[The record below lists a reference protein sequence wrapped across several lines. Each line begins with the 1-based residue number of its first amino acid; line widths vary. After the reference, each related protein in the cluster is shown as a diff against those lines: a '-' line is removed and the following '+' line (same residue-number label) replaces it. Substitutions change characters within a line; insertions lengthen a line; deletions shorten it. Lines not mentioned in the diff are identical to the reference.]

1 MSRNKNHSSRK
12 VIVAITGALMGIVA
26 GSVGTVYAQGNDIN
40 SGVEMRNKETEDHL
54 NNLNNLNE
62 IASKSIEKASELLN
76 YEKNEKNIINEKID
90 WEFIDGRE
98 FLNQIISNVE
108 NADKEQ
114 KIKRMWL
121 TTINELLAIYPENEN
136 LRKIKIILEEDIKKD
151 ENSSENK
158 KENQEVPKAEDKK
171 ETKKDENSSEGK
183 KENQEAPKAEDKK
196 EVKKDENSSENKKEN
211 QEAPKAEDKKEAKKD
226 ENSSEGKKEN
236 QEAPKVEDKKEA
248 KKDENSSEGKKRN
261 EKTPKSGDKKEIPK
275 KQTVPEN
282 KNEET
287 NKEDTKVT
295 SDTNKLVN
303 DVAVNN
309 HVLTAKLSGRD
320 ITVSFDKN
328 KIKADEVFVGAI
340 NDENLNKEIINK
352 LGNEYKVVEVF
363 EIHFKKDG
371 KKLDSDVQRTV
382 KVSVV
387 KNNDAKLEVYHIADN
402 NVLEKIDSNFTDGV
416 VEFKIKHFS
425 KFAILERIR
434 VGTKDLES
442 RVQIV
447 TPVKAEYNEEK
458 IATTK
463 NSNVNNK
470 KENEDLPKTGLETTE
485 ALGIALLALGAA
497 IAIRRRQMQ

>member
-12 VIVAITGALMGIVA
+12 VVVAITGALMGIVA

-40 SGVEMRNKETEDHL
+40 SVAEMRNKETEDHL

-62 IASKSIEKASELLN
+62 IASKSIEKAAEFLK

-136 LRKIKIILEEDIKKD
+136 LRKIKTILEEDI
-151 ENSSENK
+151 
-158 KENQEVPKAEDKK
+158 
-171 ETKKDENSSEGK
+171 
-183 KENQEAPKAEDKK
+183 
-196 EVKKDENSSENKKEN
+196 KKDENSSENKKEN
-211 QEAPKAEDKKEAKKD
+211 QEAPKAEDKKETKKD
-226 ENSSEGKKEN
+226 ENSSENKKEN
-236 QEAPKVEDKKEA
+236 QEAPKVEDKKET
-248 KKDENSSEGKKRN
+248 KKDENSSEGKKEKQEAPKAEDKKETKKDENSSGDKKRN
-261 EKTPKSGDKKEIPK
+261 EETPKSGDKKEIPK
-275 KQTVPEN
+275 KQTIPEN

-295 SDTNKLVN
+295 SDTNKSVN

-320 ITVSFDKN
+320 VTVSFDKN

-485 ALGIALLALGAA
+485 ALGSALLALGAA

>member
-171 ETKKDENSSEGK
+171 EVKKDENSSENKKENQEAPKAEDKKETKKDENSSEGK

-196 EVKKDENSSENKKEN
+196 EVKKDENSSG
-211 QEAPKAEDKKEAKKD
+211 D
-226 ENSSEGKKEN
+226 
-236 QEAPKVEDKKEA
+236 
-248 KKDENSSEGKKRN
+248 KKRN
-261 EKTPKSGDKKEIPK
+261 EETPKSGDKKEIPK

-295 SDTNKLVN
+295 SDTNKSVN

-320 ITVSFDKN
+320 VTVSFDKN

-485 ALGIALLALGAA
+485 ALGSALLALGAA

>member
-12 VIVAITGALMGIVA
+12 VVVAITGALMGIVA

-40 SGVEMRNKETEDHL
+40 SVAEMRNKETEDHL

-108 NADKEQ
+108 NADREQ

-136 LRKIKIILEEDIKKD
+136 LRKIKTILEEDIKKDENSSEGKKENQEAPKAEDKKETKKD

-171 ETKKDENSSEGK
+171 E
-183 KENQEAPKAEDKK
+183 
-196 EVKKDENSSENKKEN
+196 
-211 QEAPKAEDKKEAKKD
+211 
-226 ENSSEGKKEN
+226 
-236 QEAPKVEDKKEA
+236 
-248 KKDENSSEGKKRN
+248 
-261 EKTPKSGDKKEIPK
+261 IPK
-275 KQTVPEN
+275 KQTIPEN
-282 KNEET
+282 KNEKT

-295 SDTNKLVN
+295 SDMNKSVN
-303 DVAVNN
+303 DIAVNN
-309 HVLTAKLSGRD
+309 HVLTAKLSGHD
-320 ITVSFDKN
+320 VTVSFDKN

-485 ALGIALLALGAA
+485 APGIALLALGAA

>member
-40 SGVEMRNKETEDHL
+40 SVVEMRNKETEDHL

-62 IASKSIEKASELLN
+62 IASKSIEKAAEFLK

-90 WEFIDGRE
+90 WESINGRE
-98 FLNQIISNVE
+98 FLNQIISNVK

-114 KIKRMWL
+114 EIKRMWL
-121 TTINELLAIYPENEN
+121 ATINGLSAIYPDNEN
-136 LRKIKIILEEDIKKD
+136 LRKIKTILEEDIKKD

-158 KENQEVPKAEDKK
+158 ENQETPKVEDKKETKKDEQPSGNKKENKEISKDGDKKETSKDKNSSEGKKKNHEVPKVVDKK
-171 ETKKDENSSEGK
+171 ETKKDENSSG
-183 KENQEAPKAEDKK
+183 D
-196 EVKKDENSSENKKEN
+196 
-211 QEAPKAEDKKEAKKD
+211 
-226 ENSSEGKKEN
+226 
-236 QEAPKVEDKKEA
+236 
-248 KKDENSSEGKKRN
+248 KKRN

-295 SDTNKLVN
+295 SDTNKSVN

-320 ITVSFDKN
+320 VTVSFDKN

-434 VGTKDLES
+434 VRTKDLES
-442 RVQIV
+442 RVLIV

-485 ALGIALLALGAA
+485 TLGIALLALGAA

>member
-171 ETKKDENSSEGK
+171 EVKKDENSSENK

-211 QEAPKAEDKKEAKKD
+211 QEAPKA
-226 ENSSEGKKEN
+226 
-236 QEAPKVEDKKEA
+236 EDKKEA

-295 SDTNKLVN
+295 SDTNKSVN

-320 ITVSFDKN
+320 VTVSFDKN

-485 ALGIALLALGAA
+485 ALGSALLALGAA

>member
-12 VIVAITGALMGIVA
+12 VVVAITGALMGIVA

-40 SGVEMRNKETEDHL
+40 SVAEMRNKETEDHL

-108 NADKEQ
+108 NADREQ

-136 LRKIKIILEEDIKKD
+136 LRKIKTILEEDIKKDENSSEGKKENQEAPKVEDKKETKKD

-171 ETKKDENSSEGK
+171 E
-183 KENQEAPKAEDKK
+183 
-196 EVKKDENSSENKKEN
+196 
-211 QEAPKAEDKKEAKKD
+211 
-226 ENSSEGKKEN
+226 
-236 QEAPKVEDKKEA
+236 
-248 KKDENSSEGKKRN
+248 
-261 EKTPKSGDKKEIPK
+261 IPK
-275 KQTVPEN
+275 KQTIPEN
-282 KNEET
+282 KNEKT

-295 SDTNKLVN
+295 SDMNKSVN
-303 DVAVNN
+303 DIAVNN
-309 HVLTAKLSGRD
+309 HVLTAKLSGHD
-320 ITVSFDKN
+320 VTVSFDKN

-485 ALGIALLALGAA
+485 APGIALLALGAA

>member
-12 VIVAITGALMGIVA
+12 VVVAITGALMGIVA

-40 SGVEMRNKETEDHL
+40 SVAEMRNKETEDHL

-62 IASKSIEKASELLN
+62 IASKSIEKAAEFLK

-136 LRKIKIILEEDIKKD
+136 LRKIKTILEEDIKKD

-158 KENQEVPKAEDKK
+158 KENQEAPKVEDKK
-171 ETKKDENSSEGK
+171 ETKKDENSSG
-183 KENQEAPKAEDKK
+183 D
-196 EVKKDENSSENKKEN
+196 
-211 QEAPKAEDKKEAKKD
+211 
-226 ENSSEGKKEN
+226 
-236 QEAPKVEDKKEA
+236 
-248 KKDENSSEGKKRN
+248 KKRN
-261 EKTPKSGDKKEIPK
+261 EETPKSGDKKEIPK
-275 KQTVPEN
+275 KQTIPEN

-295 SDTNKLVN
+295 SDTNKSVN

-320 ITVSFDKN
+320 VTVSFDKN

-485 ALGIALLALGAA
+485 ALGSALLALGAA

>member
-40 SGVEMRNKETEDHL
+40 SVVEMRNKETEDHL

-62 IASKSIEKASELLN
+62 IASKSIEKAAEFLK

-90 WEFIDGRE
+90 WESINGRE
-98 FLNQIISNVE
+98 FLNQIISNVK
-108 NADKEQ
+108 NAVKEQ
-114 KIKRMWL
+114 EIKRMWL
-121 TTINELLAIYPENEN
+121 ATINGLSAIYPDNEN
-136 LRKIKIILEEDIKKD
+136 LRKIKTILEEDIKKD

-158 KENQEVPKAEDKK
+158 ENQETPKVEDKKETKKDEQPSGNKKENKEISKDGDKKETSKDKNSSEGKKKNHEVPKVVDKK
-171 ETKKDENSSEGK
+171 ETKKDENSSG
-183 KENQEAPKAEDKK
+183 D
-196 EVKKDENSSENKKEN
+196 
-211 QEAPKAEDKKEAKKD
+211 
-226 ENSSEGKKEN
+226 
-236 QEAPKVEDKKEA
+236 
-248 KKDENSSEGKKRN
+248 KKRN

-295 SDTNKLVN
+295 SDTNKSVN

-320 ITVSFDKN
+320 VTVSFDKN

-363 EIHFKKDG
+363 EIYFKKDG
-371 KKLDSDVQRTV
+371 KKLDSDVQRIV

-387 KNNDAKLEVYHIADN
+387 KKNDAKLEVYHIADN

-434 VGTKDLES
+434 VRTKDLES
-442 RVQIV
+442 RVLIV

-485 ALGIALLALGAA
+485 TLGIALLALGAA

>member
-158 KENQEVPKAEDKK
+158 KENQEAPKAEDKKEVKKDENSSENKKENQEAPKVEDKK

-196 EVKKDENSSENKKEN
+196 EVKKDENSSG
-211 QEAPKAEDKKEAKKD
+211 D
-226 ENSSEGKKEN
+226 
-236 QEAPKVEDKKEA
+236 
-248 KKDENSSEGKKRN
+248 KKRN
-261 EKTPKSGDKKEIPK
+261 EETPKSGDKKEIPK

-295 SDTNKLVN
+295 SDTNKSVN

-320 ITVSFDKN
+320 VTVSFDKN

>member
-12 VIVAITGALMGIVA
+12 VVVAITGALMGIVA

-40 SGVEMRNKETEDHL
+40 SVAEMRNKETEDHL

-62 IASKSIEKASELLN
+62 IASKSIEKAAEFLK

-136 LRKIKIILEEDIKKD
+136 LRKIKTILEEDI
-151 ENSSENK
+151 
-158 KENQEVPKAEDKK
+158 
-171 ETKKDENSSEGK
+171 
-183 KENQEAPKAEDKK
+183 
-196 EVKKDENSSENKKEN
+196 KKDENSSENKKEN
-211 QEAPKAEDKKEAKKD
+211 QEAPKAEDKKETKKD
-226 ENSSEGKKEN
+226 ENSSG
-236 QEAPKVEDKKEA
+236 D
-248 KKDENSSEGKKRN
+248 KKRN
-261 EKTPKSGDKKEIPK
+261 EETPKSGDKKEIPK
-275 KQTVPEN
+275 KQTIPEN

-295 SDTNKLVN
+295 SDTNKSVN

-320 ITVSFDKN
+320 VTVSFDKN

-485 ALGIALLALGAA
+485 ALGSALLALGAA

>member
-171 ETKKDENSSEGK
+171 E
-183 KENQEAPKAEDKK
+183 
-196 EVKKDENSSENKKEN
+196 VKKDENSSENKKEN
-211 QEAPKAEDKKEAKKD
+211 QEAPKAEDKKENKKD

-236 QEAPKVEDKKEA
+236 QEAPKVEDKKEV

-295 SDTNKLVN
+295 SDTNKSVN

-320 ITVSFDKN
+320 VTVSFDKN

-485 ALGIALLALGAA
+485 ALGSALLALGAA

>member
-1 MSRNKNHSSRK
+1 M
-12 VIVAITGALMGIVA
+12 
-26 GSVGTVYAQGNDIN
+26 
-40 SGVEMRNKETEDHL
+40 
-54 NNLNNLNE
+54 
-62 IASKSIEKASELLN
+62 
-76 YEKNEKNIINEKID
+76 
-90 WEFIDGRE
+90 
-98 FLNQIISNVE
+98 
-108 NADKEQ
+108 
-114 KIKRMWL
+114 
-121 TTINELLAIYPENEN
+121 
-136 LRKIKIILEEDIKKD
+136 
-151 ENSSENK
+151 
-158 KENQEVPKAEDKK
+158 PKAE
-171 ETKKDENSSEGK
+171 
-183 KENQEAPKAEDKK
+183 
-196 EVKKDENSSENKKEN
+196 
-211 QEAPKAEDKKEAKKD
+211 
-226 ENSSEGKKEN
+226 
-236 QEAPKVEDKKEA
+236 
-248 KKDENSSEGKKRN
+248 
-261 EKTPKSGDKKEIPK
+261 DKKEIPK
-275 KQTVPEN
+275 KQTIPEN
-282 KNEET
+282 KNEKT

-295 SDTNKLVN
+295 SDMNKSVN
-303 DVAVNN
+303 DIAVNN
-309 HVLTAKLSGRD
+309 HVLTAKLSGHD
-320 ITVSFDKN
+320 VTVSFDKN

-485 ALGIALLALGAA
+485 APGIALLALGAA

>member
-12 VIVAITGALMGIVA
+12 VVVAITGALMGIVA

-40 SGVEMRNKETEDHL
+40 SVAEMRNKETEDHL

-62 IASKSIEKASELLN
+62 IASKSIEKAAEFLK

-136 LRKIKIILEEDIKKD
+136 LRKIKTILEEDIKKD

-158 KENQEVPKAEDKK
+158 KENQEAPKVEDKK

-183 KENQEAPKAEDKK
+183 KEKQEAPKAEDKK
-196 EVKKDENSSENKKEN
+196 ETKKDENSSG
-211 QEAPKAEDKKEAKKD
+211 D
-226 ENSSEGKKEN
+226 
-236 QEAPKVEDKKEA
+236 
-248 KKDENSSEGKKRN
+248 KKRN
-261 EKTPKSGDKKEIPK
+261 EETPKSGDKKEIPK
-275 KQTVPEN
+275 KQTIPEN

-295 SDTNKLVN
+295 SDTNKSVN

-320 ITVSFDKN
+320 VTVSFDKN

-485 ALGIALLALGAA
+485 ALGSALLALGAA

>member
-90 WEFIDGRE
+90 WEFIDGRK

-136 LRKIKIILEEDIKKD
+136 LRKIKTILEEDI
-151 ENSSENK
+151 
-158 KENQEVPKAEDKK
+158 
-171 ETKKDENSSEGK
+171 
-183 KENQEAPKAEDKK
+183 
-196 EVKKDENSSENKKEN
+196 KKDENSSENKKEN
-211 QEAPKAEDKKEAKKD
+211 QEAPKAEDKKETKKD
-226 ENSSEGKKEN
+226 ENSSG
-236 QEAPKVEDKKEA
+236 D
-248 KKDENSSEGKKRN
+248 KKRN
-261 EKTPKSGDKKEIPK
+261 EETPKSGDKKEIPK

-485 ALGIALLALGAA
+485 VLGIALLALGAA

>member
-171 ETKKDENSSEGK
+171 E
-183 KENQEAPKAEDKK
+183 
-196 EVKKDENSSENKKEN
+196 VKKDENSSG
-211 QEAPKAEDKKEAKKD
+211 D
-226 ENSSEGKKEN
+226 
-236 QEAPKVEDKKEA
+236 
-248 KKDENSSEGKKRN
+248 KKRN
-261 EKTPKSGDKKEIPK
+261 EETPKSGDKKEIPK

-295 SDTNKLVN
+295 SDTNKSVN

-320 ITVSFDKN
+320 VTVSFDKN

-485 ALGIALLALGAA
+485 ALGSALLALGAA

>member
-90 WEFIDGRE
+90 WEFIDGRK

-171 ETKKDENSSEGK
+171 E
-183 KENQEAPKAEDKK
+183 
-196 EVKKDENSSENKKEN
+196 VKKDENSSENKKEN
-211 QEAPKAEDKKEAKKD
+211 QEAPKAEDKKEVKKD

-236 QEAPKVEDKKEA
+236 QEAPKAE
-248 KKDENSSEGKKRN
+248 
-261 EKTPKSGDKKEIPK
+261 DKKEIPK

-295 SDTNKLVN
+295 SDTNKSVN

-309 HVLTAKLSGRD
+309 HVLIAKLSGRD
-320 ITVSFDKN
+320 VTVSFDKN

>member
-40 SGVEMRNKETEDHL
+40 SGVEMRNKETGDHL

-136 LRKIKIILEEDIKKD
+136 LRKIKTILEEDIKKDENSSEGKKEDQEVPKAEDKKEVKKDENSSEGKKENQEAPKAEDKKETKKD

-171 ETKKDENSSEGK
+171 E
-183 KENQEAPKAEDKK
+183 
-196 EVKKDENSSENKKEN
+196 
-211 QEAPKAEDKKEAKKD
+211 
-226 ENSSEGKKEN
+226 
-236 QEAPKVEDKKEA
+236 
-248 KKDENSSEGKKRN
+248 
-261 EKTPKSGDKKEIPK
+261 IPK
-275 KQTVPEN
+275 KQTIPEN
-282 KNEET
+282 KNEKT

-295 SDTNKLVN
+295 SDMNKSVN
-303 DVAVNN
+303 DIAVNN
-309 HVLTAKLSGRD
+309 HVLTAKLSGHD
-320 ITVSFDKN
+320 VTVSFDKN

-363 EIHFKKDG
+363 EINFKKDG

-387 KNNDAKLEVYHIADN
+387 KKNDAKLEVYHIADN

-416 VEFKIKHFS
+416 VEFKINHFS

>member
-12 VIVAITGALMGIVA
+12 VVVAITGALMGIVA

-40 SGVEMRNKETEDHL
+40 SVAEMRNKETEDHL

-108 NADKEQ
+108 NADREQ

-136 LRKIKIILEEDIKKD
+136 LRKIKTILEEDIKKD
-151 ENSSENK
+151 ENSSEGK
-158 KENQEVPKAEDKK
+158 KENQEAPKAEDKK

-196 EVKKDENSSENKKEN
+196 ETKKDENSSENKKEN
-211 QEAPKAEDKKEAKKD
+211 QEVPKAE
-226 ENSSEGKKEN
+226 
-236 QEAPKVEDKKEA
+236 
-248 KKDENSSEGKKRN
+248 
-261 EKTPKSGDKKEIPK
+261 DKKEIPK
-275 KQTVPEN
+275 KQTIPEN
-282 KNEET
+282 KNEKT

-295 SDTNKLVN
+295 SDMNKSVN
-303 DVAVNN
+303 DIAVNN
-309 HVLTAKLSGRD
+309 HVLTAKLSGHD
-320 ITVSFDKN
+320 VTVSFDKN

-485 ALGIALLALGAA
+485 APGIALLALGAA

>member
-40 SGVEMRNKETEDHL
+40 SVVEMRNKETEDHL

-62 IASKSIEKASELLN
+62 IASKSIEKAAEFLK

-90 WEFIDGRE
+90 WESINGRE
-98 FLNQIISNVE
+98 FLNQIISNVK

-114 KIKRMWL
+114 EIKRMWL
-121 TTINELLAIYPENEN
+121 ATINGLSAIYPDNEN
-136 LRKIKIILEEDIKKD
+136 LRKIKTILEEDIKKD

-158 KENQEVPKAEDKK
+158 ENQETPKVEDKK
-171 ETKKDENSSEGK
+171 ETKKDEQPSGNKKENKEISKDGDKKETSKDKNSSEGK
-183 KENQEAPKAEDKK
+183 KKNHEVPKVVDKK
-196 EVKKDENSSENKKEN
+196 ETKKTRTLLEIKKET
-211 QEAPKAEDKKEAKKD
+211 K
-226 ENSSEGKKEN
+226 
-236 QEAPKVEDKKEA
+236 
-248 KKDENSSEGKKRN
+248 
-261 EKTPKSGDKKEIPK
+261 KTPKSGDKKEIPK

-295 SDTNKLVN
+295 SDTNKSVN

-320 ITVSFDKN
+320 VTVSFDKN

-363 EIHFKKDG
+363 EIYFKKDG

-387 KNNDAKLEVYHIADN
+387 KKNDAKLEVYHIADN

-434 VGTKDLES
+434 VRTKDLES
-442 RVQIV
+442 RVLIV

-485 ALGIALLALGAA
+485 TLGIALLALGAA

>member
-12 VIVAITGALMGIVA
+12 VVVAITGALMGIVA

-40 SGVEMRNKETEDHL
+40 SVAEMRNKETEDHL

-62 IASKSIEKASELLN
+62 IASKSIEKAAEFLK

-136 LRKIKIILEEDIKKD
+136 LRKIKTILEEDIKKD

-158 KENQEVPKAEDKK
+158 KENQEAPKVEDKK

-183 KENQEAPKAEDKK
+183 KEKQEAPKAEDKK
-196 EVKKDENSSENKKEN
+196 ETKKDENSSENKKEN
-211 QEAPKAEDKKEAKKD
+211 QEAPKVEDKKETKKD
-226 ENSSEGKKEN
+226 ENSSEGKKEK
-236 QEAPKVEDKKEA
+236 QEAPKAEDKKET
-248 KKDENSSEGKKRN
+248 KKDENSSGDKKRN
-261 EKTPKSGDKKEIPK
+261 EETPKSGDKKEIPK
-275 KQTVPEN
+275 KQTIPEN

-295 SDTNKLVN
+295 SDTNKSVN

-320 ITVSFDKN
+320 VTVSFDKN

-485 ALGIALLALGAA
+485 ALGSALLALGAA

>member
-158 KENQEVPKAEDKK
+158 KENQEAPKAEDKK

-183 KENQEAPKAEDKK
+183 KENQEVPKAEDKK
-196 EVKKDENSSENKKEN
+196 EV
-211 QEAPKAEDKKEAKKD
+211 KKD

-236 QEAPKVEDKKEA
+236 QEAPKAE
-248 KKDENSSEGKKRN
+248 
-261 EKTPKSGDKKEIPK
+261 DKKEIPK

-295 SDTNKLVN
+295 SDTNKSVN

-309 HVLTAKLSGRD
+309 HVLIAKLSGRD
-320 ITVSFDKN
+320 VTVSFDKN

>member
-90 WEFIDGRE
+90 WEFIDGRK

-171 ETKKDENSSEGK
+171 EVKKDENSSENKKENQEAPKAEDKKEVKKDENSSEGK

-196 EVKKDENSSENKKEN
+196 EVKKDENSSEGKKEN
-211 QEAPKAEDKKEAKKD
+211 QEAPKAEDKKEVKKD
-226 ENSSEGKKEN
+226 ENSSG
-236 QEAPKVEDKKEA
+236 D
-248 KKDENSSEGKKRN
+248 KKRN
-261 EKTPKSGDKKEIPK
+261 EETPKSGDKKEIPK

-485 ALGIALLALGAA
+485 ALGSALLALGAA

>member
-90 WEFIDGRE
+90 WEFIDGRK

-136 LRKIKIILEEDIKKD
+136 LRKIKTILEEDIKKD
-151 ENSSENK
+151 ENSSEGK
-158 KENQEVPKAEDKK
+158 KENQEVPKAEDKKEVKKDENSSEGKKENQEAPKAEDRK

-196 EVKKDENSSENKKEN
+196 ETKKDENSSG
-211 QEAPKAEDKKEAKKD
+211 D
-226 ENSSEGKKEN
+226 
-236 QEAPKVEDKKEA
+236 
-248 KKDENSSEGKKRN
+248 KKRN
-261 EKTPKSGDKKEIPK
+261 EETPKSGDKKEIPK

-328 KIKADEVFVGAI
+328 KIKADEVFVEAI

-485 ALGIALLALGAA
+485 VLGIALLALGAA

>member
-12 VIVAITGALMGIVA
+12 VVVAITGALMGIVA

-40 SGVEMRNKETEDHL
+40 SVAEMRNKETEDHL

-62 IASKSIEKASELLN
+62 IASKSIEKAAEFLK

-136 LRKIKIILEEDIKKD
+136 LRKIKTILEEDI
-151 ENSSENK
+151 
-158 KENQEVPKAEDKK
+158 
-171 ETKKDENSSEGK
+171 
-183 KENQEAPKAEDKK
+183 
-196 EVKKDENSSENKKEN
+196 KKDENSSENKKEN
-211 QEAPKAEDKKEAKKD
+211 QEAPKAEDKKETKKDENSSENKKEKQEAPKAEDKKEVKKD
-226 ENSSEGKKEN
+226 ENSSEGKKEK
-236 QEAPKVEDKKEA
+236 QEAPKAEDKKET
-248 KKDENSSEGKKRN
+248 KKDENSSGDKKRN
-261 EKTPKSGDKKEIPK
+261 EETPKSGDKKEIPK
-275 KQTVPEN
+275 KQTIPEN

-295 SDTNKLVN
+295 SDTNKSVN

-320 ITVSFDKN
+320 VTVSFDKN

-485 ALGIALLALGAA
+485 ALGSALLALGAA

>member
-171 ETKKDENSSEGK
+171 ET
-183 KENQEAPKAEDKK
+183 
-196 EVKKDENSSENKKEN
+196 
-211 QEAPKAEDKKEAKKD
+211 
-226 ENSSEGKKEN
+226 
-236 QEAPKVEDKKEA
+236 

>member
-90 WEFIDGRE
+90 WEFIDGRK

-171 ETKKDENSSEGK
+171 E
-183 KENQEAPKAEDKK
+183 
-196 EVKKDENSSENKKEN
+196 VKKDENSSG
-211 QEAPKAEDKKEAKKD
+211 D
-226 ENSSEGKKEN
+226 
-236 QEAPKVEDKKEA
+236 
-248 KKDENSSEGKKRN
+248 KKRN
-261 EKTPKSGDKKEIPK
+261 EETPKSGDKKEIPK

-485 ALGIALLALGAA
+485 ALGSALLALGAA